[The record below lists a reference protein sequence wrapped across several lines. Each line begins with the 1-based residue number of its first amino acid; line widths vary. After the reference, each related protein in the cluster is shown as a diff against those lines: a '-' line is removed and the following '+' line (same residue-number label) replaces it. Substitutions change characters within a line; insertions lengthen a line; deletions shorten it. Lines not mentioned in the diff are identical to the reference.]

1 MEEIRNITIQN
12 FEDLLSS
19 EDVEDFKN
27 ISKKIDLSI
36 FEWTQK
42 YKEERK
48 IQSTKNN
55 YLLES
60 IYKNKAIQLYTNLK
74 KDSYVK
80 NNYLL
85 HKILNNKI
93 NIENLAFMKPEE
105 IYPEHWKVLLDRKFK
120 IDKNLYETRTELT
133 TSLYT
138 CGKCKKK
145 MCTYFQLQT
154 RSADEPMTTFVTCMN
169 CQNRWKH

>member
-1 MEEIRNITIQN
+1 MEEIRNLTIKN
-12 FEDLLSS
+12 FGELLSNQNVDNYEEISKQIDSSIWEWSKKYRS
-19 EDVEDFKN
+19 EKKIPTKN
-27 ISKKIDLSI
+27 IYL
-36 FEWTQK
+36 FEK
-42 YKEERK
+42 
-48 IQSTKNN
+48 
-55 YLLES
+55 
-60 IYKNKAIQLYTNLK
+60 IYKNKAIQLYTNIK
-74 KDSYVK
+74 SDAYVE

-85 HKILNNKI
+85 QKIINDKKNVNKI
-93 NIENLAFMKPEE
+93 AFMKPEE
-105 IYPEHWKVLLDRKFK
+105 LFPEHWKVLLDRKFK